1 MAPLETFLYNVKD
14 LEKRSDKSPRTLWSD
29 SFETFRE
36 KIVNKSL
43 EFIGFHRY
51 F

>member
-1 MAPLETFLYNVKD
+1 MAPLEFFLYKVKD
-14 LEKRSDKSPRTLWSD
+14 LEKRSDKSPIILLSD
-29 SFETFRE
+29 LFERFRE

-43 EFIGFHRY
+43 EFMGFSRY